1 MNKTLIFIPTYNER
15 ENAPRMCAEIS
26 SLGLDA
32 DLLFVDDNSPD
43 GTGEEMERLKSRFP
57 KLIVHHRTG
66 KLGVGSAHH
75 DAIMWAY
82 DQGYESLVTLDCDFT
97 HSPSDIPNLI
107 ACLADHDVAVGSRWL
122 NANSLPGWNVFRR
135 FMTWGGHWLTKTL
148 LGLSQDASGAFRAY
162 RLDRIDQRIFTL
174 IQSKGYSFFFES
186 LFVLVKNGCS
196 VVEMPIVLPA
206 RTYGHSKMTADA
218 AIRSAR
224 YVIELCLSHLVAPE
238 RHHLDERVLFLDEN
252 LDDPQNWDGY
262 WQKSAGNSGILY
274 DLIAAWYRQQFIR
287 KNLDKAILAEFPT
300 GSTLLHA
307 GCGSG
312 QVDRNLQHSMKIT
325 ALDISKGALRLYS
338 RNNPKAIDVVHGD
351 IMALP
356 FQAETFDGYYNL
368 GVVEHFTPGQIL
380 KILSEAKRVL
390 RPGGRMVIFWPHRLA
405 PSVMVL
411 GIWHWILKHLLR
423 SEAIL
428 HPLEISLLRS
438 RSMGGKLIQE
448 SGMVMKQFKFD
459 SSDLFIQA
467 IITVEK
473 PHQSSFSS
481 AASNHNK

>member
-32 DLLFVDDNSPD
+32 DLLFVDDNSAD
-43 GTGEEMERLKSRFP
+43 GTGVELERLKSRFP
-57 KLIVHHRTG
+57 RLIVHHRTG

-75 DAIMWAY
+75 EAIIWAY
-82 DQGYESLVTLDCDFT
+82 EQGYVSLVTLDCDFT
-97 HSPSDIPNLI
+97 HSPSDIPKMLE
-107 ACLADHDVAVGSRWL
+107 CLKNYDVAVGSRWL

-148 LGLSQDASGAFRAY
+148 LGLTQDASGAFRAY
-162 RLDRIDQRIFTL
+162 RLDRIDRRVFTL

-186 LFVLVKNGCS
+186 LFILGKNGCS
-196 VVEMPIVLPA
+196 VREVPIVLPA
-206 RTYGHSKMTADA
+206 RTYGHSKMTIDA
-218 AIRSAR
+218 AMRSAR
-224 YVIELCLSHLVAPE
+224 YVLELSLQHLIAPE
-238 RHHLDERVLFLDEN
+238 RHRLDTRELFLSEN
-252 LDDPQNWDGY
+252 LEDPQNWDGY
-262 WQKSAGNSGILY
+262 WQKSAGKSGILY
-274 DLIAAWYRQQFIR
+274 DLIAAWYRQHFIR
-287 KNLDKAILAEFPT
+287 RNLDKAIMGEFLP
-300 GSTLLHA
+300 GSRLLHA

-312 QVDRNLQHSMKIT
+312 QVDRNLQYSMGIT

-338 RNNPKAIDVVHGD
+338 RNNPEALEVVHGD

-356 FQAETFDGYYNL
+356 FGDETFDGYYNL
-368 GVVEHFTPGQIL
+368 GVVEHFTPAQIL
-380 KILSEAKRVL
+380 KILAEAKRVL

-411 GIWHWILKHLLR
+411 GTWHWILKHLLR

-428 HPLEISLLRS
+428 HPPEISLLRS
-438 RSMGGKLIQE
+438 SSMAGKLIRE
-448 SGMVMKQFKFD
+448 SGMVMKRFKFD

-473 PHQSSFSS
+473 PHHFSFSS
-481 AASNHNK
+481 AESNHNK